1 MKIDAQFQEFLWSL
15 LICVATVMF
24 VWAMQTEEDDLEGD
38 SFRAMAGKKKAQRG
52 LVFRLLY
59 PFILILGDIIAPLPL
74 GQKRALVKKKLVQAG
89 VPGGLTA
96 DQFLA
101 TYVIG
106 VVVGGLVGAYI
117 DSELA
122 TAPMFMI
129 VIGFVGFL
137 YPGMWLDGTIQKRRR
152 RIFRDLPDLL
162 DILRLAV
169 EAGLD
174 MTSAMKVVLERGQD
188 GPLKFELEEIERE
201 ISLGRTRQEA
211 FRSFADR
218 LAMTEINSF
227 VLALIQAD
235 QLGASVG
242 PILKVQS
249 EMARTRRWQLAETL
263 VNKMPMKMLG
273 PLVTLIFPSSFIILF
288 TPLLIQWMQAK

>member
-1 MKIDAQFQEFLWSL
+1 M
-15 LICVATVMF
+15 MF
-24 VWAMQTEEDDLEGD
+24 VFAMQVEDDLEGD
-38 SFRAMAGKKKAQRG
+38 AFAAMAGKRKRQRG
-52 LVFRLLY
+52 LVLRLLY
-59 PFILILGDIIAPLPL
+59 PLILILGDVIAPLPL
-74 GQKRALVKKKLVQAG
+74 GKRRDEARKKLIQAG
-89 VPGGLTA
+89 VPGGLNV
-96 DQFLA
+96 DQFFA
-101 TYVIG
+101 CYVIG
-106 VVVGGLVGAYI
+106 TVIGALVGSYI
-117 DSELA
+117 DLELK
-122 TAPMFMI
+122 TTPMFLI
-129 VIGFVGFL
+129 VLGFIGFL
-137 YPGMWLDGTIQKRRR
+137 YPGMWLSGTIQKRRR
-152 RIFRDLPDLL
+152 KIFRDLPDLL

-174 MTSAMKVVLERGQD
+174 MSSAMKVVLERGQD

-218 LAMTEINSF
+218 LAMTEIKSF

-249 EMARTRRWQLAETL
+249 EMARTRRWQLAEAL